1 MAISPEALAEL
12 EKTRPDLVAQYRAK
26 LQQPDAD
33 VQSAQNMQDYGSIAN
48 TIGQAATNYANAN
61 GPRDVVLHNRMQDL
75 GGTPQV
81 RQSERTSF
89 DPSIIDNATSRN
101 LQRAKS
107 AQDQARSDFGME
119 QSLQDMGTRRA
130 DADLQR
136 QDAQGERDRKAR
148 SNNAASQES
157 QAARQYL
164 QQIAPSAT
172 QMAGFQNLTEAQ
184 VYKVAPGIMDRYKL
198 DEQQETRRE
207 EARQRSAD
215 RAAMAGERRDVREDE
230 RTYKEGIR
238 EQDKADKKRAALVE
252 VDDRTAN
259 ITQNLDKLT
268 AMIEDNGTWEA
279 FGSHNQD
286 MDRLVDAVATDMAKL
301 ADPSSV
307 ARPSEVDAVKKN
319 LIQSGFKNS
328 NETALQLIKNFRA
341 EVETRADT
349 AYKVRGLEP
358 KPRPSA
364 PPPPGT
370 KPGNIEVQGV
380 RRKTSDGRTALFDPD
395 TKEFIRYVD

>member
-1 MAISPEALAEL
+1 MAISPEALAAL
-12 EKTRPDLVAQYRAK
+12 ERTRPDLVAQYRAK

-75 GGTPQV
+75 GGAPQV

-89 DPSIIDNATSRN
+89 DPSVIDNATSRN
-101 LQRAKS
+101 LQRAKG
-107 AQDQARSDFGME
+107 AQDQARADFGME
-119 QSLQDMGTRRA
+119 QQLLDRQQSRA
-130 DADLQR
+130 DADLAR
-136 QDAQGERDRKAR
+136 GDAQLERDRKAR
-148 SNNAASQES
+148 SSDPTSQES
-157 QAARQYL
+157 QAARAYL
-164 QQIAPSAT
+164 LQIAPSAS
-172 QMAGFQNLTEAQ
+172 QMANFNALTEAQ

-198 DEQQETRRE
+198 DEQQASRRE
-207 EARQRSAD
+207 EAAQRSAD
-215 RAAMAGERRDVREDE
+215 RAAMAGERRAVREDE
-230 RTYKEGIR
+230 RIYKEGLAA
-238 EQDKADKKRAALVE
+238 KTADEKKRASLVE

-307 ARPSEVDAVKKN
+307 ARPSEVDAVKRN

-328 NETALQLIKNFRA
+328 NETAKQLIKNFRA

-349 AYKVRGLEP
+349 AYRVRGLEP
-358 KPRPSA
+358 KQRPAA
-364 PPPPGT
+364 PPAGT
-370 KPGNIEVQGV
+370 KPGNIEVKLPKVVIQNGV
-380 RRKTSDGRTALFDPD
+380 TYTLNDETG
-395 TKEFIRYVD
+395 EYE